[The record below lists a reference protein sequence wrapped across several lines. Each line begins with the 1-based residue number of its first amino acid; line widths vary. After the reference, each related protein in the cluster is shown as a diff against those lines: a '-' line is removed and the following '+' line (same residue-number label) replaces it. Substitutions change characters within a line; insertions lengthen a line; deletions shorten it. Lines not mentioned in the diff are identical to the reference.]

1 MTGATMQANPVDP
14 IQVRSNEACLLEII
28 PIRSG
33 SGHFFEYFVVIISFT
48 SSFSPPCFIL
58 LQSYE
63 SLVQFLALQIQAC
76 LYELWKHSPPFSRM
90 GHALSIDAV
99 INIIFGI
106 AMTAIG
112 VITIAQTAHLARLY
126 SRSTGMLSISN

>member
-1 MTGATMQANPVDP
+1 
-14 IQVRSNEACLLEII
+14 
-28 PIRSG
+28 
-33 SGHFFEYFVVIISFT
+33 
-48 SSFSPPCFIL
+48 
-58 LQSYE
+58 
-63 SLVQFLALQIQAC
+63 
-76 LYELWKHSPPFSRM
+76 M

>member
-1 MTGATMQANPVDP
+1 M
-14 IQVRSNEACLLEII
+14 
-28 PIRSG
+28 
-33 SGHFFEYFVVIISFT
+33 
-48 SSFSPPCFIL
+48 
-58 LQSYE
+58 
-63 SLVQFLALQIQAC
+63 QAC
-76 LYELWKHSPPFSRM
+76 LYEFWKHDPRFFRM